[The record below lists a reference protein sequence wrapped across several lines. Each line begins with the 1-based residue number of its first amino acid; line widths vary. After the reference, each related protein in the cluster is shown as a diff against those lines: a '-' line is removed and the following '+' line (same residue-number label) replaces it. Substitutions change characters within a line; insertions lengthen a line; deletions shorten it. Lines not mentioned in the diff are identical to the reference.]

1 VIGVLGGTFD
11 PVHFGHLHAAECVRR
26 VFAPERILLVPCAT
40 PPHKGRTDLSPAEH
54 RLAML
59 RLAAESREWLEV
71 SEIEIAR
78 GGISYTVETL
88 RELARGT
95 PPVSPVFI
103 MGMDSLFEIHT
114 WKSHLDLIRE
124 FDLVVVDRPGRDLG
138 RAREQLY
145 PAVADRLVTVSF
157 SDGAAARLAAPPP
170 GRGGRV
176 YHLPIPPL
184 AVSSSE
190 IRSEAAVGATLDGLV
205 PPSVARYIRDHRLYG
220 QEGTP

>member
-26 VFAPERILLVPCAT
+26 VFGTERVLLVPCAA
-40 PPHKGRTDLSPAEH
+40 PPHKVRSDLSPAEH

-59 RLAAESREWLEV
+59 RLAARSREWLDV
-71 SEIEIAR
+71 SEVEIDR
-78 GGISYTVETL
+78 GGISYTVDTL
-88 RELARGT
+88 RELARS
-95 PPVSPVFI
+95 SPRAAPLFI

-114 WKSHLDLIRE
+114 WKSHVELLRE

-138 RAREQLY
+138 RAREELD
-145 PAVADRLVTVSF
+145 AEVIRRLVPVVF
-157 SDGAAARLAAPPP
+157 SDGAAAGLPGPPP

-190 IRSEAAVGATLDGLV
+190 IRFEAARGATLDGLV
-205 PPSVARYIRDHRLYG
+205 PPSVARYIRTHRLYA
-220 QEGTP
+220 QEATR